1 MDHHTILDKVNL
13 PSDVQKL
20 DRAELRTLC
29 AEIRA
34 FLLQSISRTGGH
46 LASNLGIVEITVGLH
61 KVFNCPVD
69 NVIFDVGHQS
79 YVHKILTGR
88 KDQFPTLRKLDGMSG
103 FQRPE
108 ESPYDCAVTGHA
120 SSSISVALGM
130 ARARTLEGR
139 HNEVVCV
146 IGDGALTGGMAYEA
160 LNDAGQ
166 SGEKLIVI
174 FNDNEMS
181 IGKNVG
187 AIANRLSKIRSRPRY
202 LQLKTRVKGVLTR
215 VPGGEAMIRGVSEI
229 KRRIRTAIMKESIF
243 ELMGFRYLGPA
254 NGNDISSVCA
264 VLEEAK
270 KHNGPVVVHFKTL
283 KGKGYHPSEVRPWD
297 YHGVGPFD
305 AVSGKLPAAG
315 ESFSS
320 VFGKVLCNMAAD
332 DDRICAVT
340 AAMEDGTSLGGFPAK
355 YHSRCFDVGI
365 AEEHAVAMASGMAA
379 MGAKPVF
386 AVYSS
391 FLQRG
396 YDQMIHD
403 VAIAGNHVV
412 FAVDRAGLVGADGE
426 THQGVF
432 DVPYLLSIPGIKVY
446 APSSFSE
453 LEAAA
458 KIAFYHENGP
468 VALRFPRGSEQ
479 AYKEDRFGDS
489 ICCLREGSDITLIG
503 YGIMINQLL
512 QAAELLELEG
522 VSVQV
527 LKINEL
533 SAFDPQM
540 ILDAAQR
547 TGAVIVAEECVSG
560 GCVAEKI
567 AAQLLEAGKC
577 PAFRAINLGARF
589 IPHGKVDELYRRYGI
604 DAPAIAEAARS
615 MMQNKRRKN
624 DD

>member
-340 AAMEDGTSLGGFPAK
+340 AAMEDGTGLGGHHGNSAAVK
-355 YHSRCFDVGI
+355 KGDV
-365 AEEHAVAMASGMAA
+365 EF
-379 MGAKPVF
+379 VF
-386 AVYSS
+386 
-391 FLQRG
+391 
-396 YDQMIHD
+396 
-403 VAIAGNHVV
+403 N
-412 FAVDRAGLVGADGE
+412 
-426 THQGVF
+426 
-432 DVPYLLSIPGIKVY
+432 
-446 APSSFSE
+446 
-453 LEAAA
+453 
-458 KIAFYHENGP
+458 
-468 VALRFPRGSEQ
+468 
-479 AYKEDRFGDS
+479 
-489 ICCLREGSDITLIG
+489 
-503 YGIMINQLL
+503 
-512 QAAELLELEG
+512 
-522 VSVQV
+522 
-527 LKINEL
+527 
-533 SAFDPQM
+533 AFDALTQRWLGDHQLPCRHGNAAL
-540 ILDAAQR
+540 IRHLDHIFQLP
-547 TGAVIVAEECVSG
+547 ECHS
-560 GCVAEKI
+560 K
-567 AAQLLEAGKC
+567 L
-577 PAFRAINLGARF
+577 PTF
-589 IPHGKVDELYRRYGI
+589 I
-604 DAPAIAEAARS
+604 
-615 MMQNKRRKN
+615 M
-624 DD
+624 